1 MVSIFL
7 KINENGPPWGKWNQF
22 SLSNLKN
29 IFIWKKIADLGI
41 FFLQATFVNKYFCFR
56 FSISL
61 KVIFVRHDVRNEM
74 FHFQVVW
81 FTALFPYLIIAI
93 LLVRAVTLEGAWNG
107 ILYLISTD
115 FTKLKSAQT
124 WIDGITQIF
133 FGYSLG
139 IGTLPALGSYNRFE
153 HNSFKWVQ
161 CN

>member
-1 MVSIFL
+1 
-7 KINENGPPWGKWNQF
+7 
-22 SLSNLKN
+22 
-29 IFIWKKIADLGI
+29 
-41 FFLQATFVNKYFCFR
+41 
-56 FSISL
+56 
-61 KVIFVRHDVRNEM
+61 M
-74 FHFQVVW
+74 FYFQVVW

-153 HNSFKWVQ
+153 HNSFK
-161 CN
+161 